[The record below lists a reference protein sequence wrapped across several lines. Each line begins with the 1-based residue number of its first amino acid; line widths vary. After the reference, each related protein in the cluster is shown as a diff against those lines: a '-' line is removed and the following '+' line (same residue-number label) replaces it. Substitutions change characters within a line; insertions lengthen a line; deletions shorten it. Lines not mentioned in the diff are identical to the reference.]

1 MINRY
6 TKNGI
11 LSDEEQRLLAPKKV
25 AVIGCGGLGGYII
38 EMLGRLG
45 VRHLA
50 VCDGDTFSV
59 SNLNRQLLATED
71 SLGRNK
77 AEAAKERMQAVNSEV
92 AVKAFSQFLSVENA
106 DEILSGCDAAVDAL
120 DSPLMKCMLEDL
132 CEERGLPL
140 IHGAVSGWFG
150 QVCTVMPGDRSLH
163 KLYRNPEELDDS
175 EAEKIGNP
183 SFTPA
188 AAAALQV
195 SETLKVLL
203 KKEDILRHEVL
214 FFDLRC
220 GEFQTM
226 KL

>member
-11 LSDEEQRLLAPKKV
+11 LSEEEQRLLAEKKV

-77 AEAAKERMQAVNSEV
+77 AETAKERMYAVNSEV
-92 AVKAFSQFLSVENA
+92 SVKAFSQFLSVENA
-106 DEILSGCDAAVDAL
+106 DEILSGCDAVVDAL